1 MGLRHGD
8 ESSPP
13 PNMANS
19 RKHLGTEL
27 GHPAGAGNRQA
38 CNQSMGKDKQAQQ
51 YETKKKKQRKEKK
64 TRQHTLTHT
73 LTHTHLHTHT
83 YTHTHTLSLSH
94 SLSHTHTRTHARTQ
108 TDGHKNTTQL
118 SKDAHSLLKVFRQVL
133 RLLLNFFQSL
143 FGQGA
148 LDPICHAVLYT
159 RQSFN
164 PLVLLQ
170 HLQACPVLRLL
181 VQTEGT
187 GHVAHG
193 KLVAV

>member
-1 MGLRHGD
+1 MQSKHGQ
-8 ESSPP
+8 
-13 PNMANS
+13 
-19 RKHLGTEL
+19 
-27 GHPAGAGNRQA
+27 RQA
-38 CNQSMGKDKQAQQ
+38 STAIRN
-51 YETKKKKQRKEKK
+51 KKKEAKKRKENKAA
-64 TRQHTLTHT
+64 HTHTHTYTYT

-83 YTHTHTLSLSH
+83 HSLSH